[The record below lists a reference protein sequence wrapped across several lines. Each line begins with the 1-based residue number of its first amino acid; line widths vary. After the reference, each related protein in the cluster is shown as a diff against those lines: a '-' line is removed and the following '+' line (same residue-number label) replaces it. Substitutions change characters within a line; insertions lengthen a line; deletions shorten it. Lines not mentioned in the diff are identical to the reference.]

1 MSALADSSRLA
12 RRAERERNARKA
24 AESLLE
30 DKSRELFAANLALK
44 AQTERLDQLV
54 EARTRE
60 LRSALE
66 RAESATRAQRE
77 FLATVSHEIRT
88 PLHALLG
95 LSELLK
101 ASPLNDEQQEWA
113 RLLHAGGRNLKQL
126 VDDILDL
133 AKVEAGQLSL
143 EPGDV
148 DLSKDVTATLTLF
161 RQRASDKQLELI
173 AEIDP
178 VLRTRRVR
186 IDGHRLRQVISN
198 LLSNA
203 VKFTD
208 RGRVTLSACVEA
220 QQDDGLDVRFV
231 VTDTG
236 IGMDAVQ
243 QSRLFQPFIQVDGS
257 AARRATGTGLG
268 LSISSQLVRLMG
280 GQLEVSSA
288 PGQGSQFAFSL
299 RLPGVEKPPA
309 RPEPAAPKACTRI
322 PGLQRA
328 LIVEDQPVNVLIL
341 QRVLEQFS
349 LEVDVA
355 ATGPAGVDMA
365 RQSPYDLI
373 MMDVQLPELDGTEAT
388 RRIRAHGQQPPPYI
402 IALTANAFEAD
413 RQRCADAGMDD
424 FVAKPFSRDD
434 IQQALDR
441 AAAARNPT

>member
-113 RLLHAGGRNLKQL
+113 RLLHAGGRSLKQL

-243 QSRLFQPFIQVDGS
+243 QSPHHSWCV
-257 AARRATGTGLG
+257 
-268 LSISSQLVRLMG
+268 
-280 GQLEVSSA
+280 
-288 PGQGSQFAFSL
+288 
-299 RLPGVEKPPA
+299 
-309 RPEPAAPKACTRI
+309 
-322 PGLQRA
+322 
-328 LIVEDQPVNVLIL
+328 
-341 QRVLEQFS
+341 
-349 LEVDVA
+349 
-355 ATGPAGVDMA
+355 
-365 RQSPYDLI
+365 
-373 MMDVQLPELDGTEAT
+373 
-388 RRIRAHGQQPPPYI
+388 
-402 IALTANAFEAD
+402 
-413 RQRCADAGMDD
+413 
-424 FVAKPFSRDD
+424 
-434 IQQALDR
+434 
-441 AAAARNPT
+441 